1 MYVRRQ
7 EEHLMAL
14 SRKKSELV
22 LDSAPLT
29 IDRDHPIP
37 PYLQLKEQL
46 RMQILTH
53 QLQPGTSLPGVRTMA
68 ATLNVNFNTI
78 LKTLQELRDE
88 GLIEMTRGRNAKV
101 STSLGNARELRRE
114 LIENLV
120 ERVLEEAGR
129 MGIAPADLVGALA
142 ARTGT
147 VLAGQLQAVFIDG
160 NISTAERYA
169 KDLAAR
175 VGIRFVPLALPQL
188 QERFEEFR
196 DLLATSDLAVTPVH
210 HRPEVEELLLL
221 KTGRTENLYTI
232 SMGPILETAMRL
244 LKYPGHYTVGV
255 IGSSE
260 EDARVLRRSISQVRA
275 GPGVTL
281 YAGVEHPAKVQEVL
295 AQSDVVVISRTT
307 RQRLTVVLPEQLQV
321 VDYPNDLDQ
330 PSVDM
335 LRSAI
340 RDLQARKQD

>member
-1 MYVRRQ
+1 MSP
-7 EEHLMAL
+7 
-14 SRKKSELV
+14 SRNRARLP
-22 LDSAPLT
+22 LHGATLT

-46 RMQILTH
+46 RMQILTQ
-53 QLQPGTSLPGVRTMA
+53 QLPPGTNLPGVRTLA

-88 GLIEMTRGRNAKV
+88 GLIEMTRGRNARV
-101 STSLGNARELRRE
+101 SETLGDAPELKRGLLE
-114 LIENLV
+114 SLV
-120 ERVLEEAGR
+120 ERVLEDVGR
-129 MGIAPADLVGALA
+129 MGISPADLIGALA

-147 VLAGQLQAVFIDG
+147 LLSSPLQAVMIDG
-160 NISTAERYA
+160 NMSTAERYA
-169 KDLAAR
+169 RELEARLAL
-175 VGIRFVPLALPQL
+175 RFVPLALPVL
-188 QERFEEFR
+188 QARFEEFR
-196 DLLATSDLAVTPVH
+196 PLLDACDLVVTPVH
-210 HRPEVEELLLL
+210 HRPEVEEVLLL
-221 KTGRTENLYTI
+221 KTGRVENLYTI

-244 LKYPGHYTVGV
+244 LQYPGHYRVAV

-281 YAGVEHPAKVQEVL
+281 YAGVEHGEKVREVL
-295 AQSDVVVISRTT
+295 EQADIVVISRTT
-307 RQRLTVVLPEQLQV
+307 HQRLTVRLPDHLEV

-340 RDLQARKQD
+340 RNLQARR